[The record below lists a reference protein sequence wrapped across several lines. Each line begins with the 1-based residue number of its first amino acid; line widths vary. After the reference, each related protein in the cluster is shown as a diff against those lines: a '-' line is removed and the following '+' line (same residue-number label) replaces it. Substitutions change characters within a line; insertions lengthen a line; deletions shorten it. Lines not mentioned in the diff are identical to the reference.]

1 MINSKQVIVMK
12 KFPKALN
19 MPVGKYVAQ
28 GAHAC
33 LGAVFK
39 MGKLDEYGDNL
50 IIPLYN
56 TFVRDWVLGS
66 FTKAVVYVETDEEL
80 VALHNAANA
89 AGIPTSLITDS
100 GRTIFKGEPTMT
112 AVGIG
117 PGGAEEI
124 DKITGHLK
132 LF

>member
-1 MINSKQVIVMK
+1 MK

-19 MPVGKYVAQ
+19 MPIGKYVAQ
-28 GAHAC
+28 GAHASM
-33 LGAVFK
+33 GAVLT

-56 TFVRDWVLGS
+56 VFVRDWLMGS
-66 FTKAVVYVETDEEL
+66 FTKVTLVVETDEEL
-80 VALHNAANA
+80 TALYHAANS
-89 AGIPTSLITDS
+89 AGLPTALITDS
-100 GRTIFKGEPTMT
+100 GRTIFAGVPTLT

-117 PGGAEEI
+117 PADVNAI

-132 LF
+132 TF